1 MKNSR
6 YEIKFV
12 LSNPQVSQALEWIY
26 FHTSAKLAHPN
37 RLVNSIYFDDND
49 FTSVKDNLIGLSN
62 RSKYRLRWY
71 GDSRQNEEVDLNFEI
86 KNRSNRTGDK
96 TRKAI
101 EFNDS
106 LLRMSYG
113 EIELALKEK
122 LSPEIVFKKS
132 LSPALQVCYLR
143 KYLEGS
149 NNIRITLD
157 SGIRY
162 FSTSNNTKIFSSK
175 PIRYP
180 MTIMEIK
187 FNPELLNTVSSSL
200 RDFHLLPKRH
210 SKYLTGISMLGNAVY
225 I

>member
-37 RLVNSIYFDDND
+37 RLVNSIYFDEND

>member
-96 TRKAI
+96 TRKVI

>member
-101 EFNDS
+101 EFND
-106 LLRMSYG
+106 
-113 EIELALKEK
+113 
-122 LSPEIVFKKS
+122 IVF
-132 LSPALQVCYLR
+132 QN
-143 KYLEGS
+143 S
-149 NNIRITLD
+149 NAI
-157 SGIRY
+157 
-162 FSTSNNTKIFSSK
+162 
-175 PIRYP
+175 
-180 MTIMEIK
+180 
-187 FNPELLNTVSSSL
+187 
-200 RDFHLLPKRH
+200 
-210 SKYLTGISMLGNAVY
+210 LTF
-225 I
+225 

>member
-122 LSPEIVFKKS
+122 LSPEIVFNKS

>member
-157 SGIRY
+157 SNIRY

>member
-101 EFNDS
+101 EFDDS

>member
-12 LSNPQVSQALEWIY
+12 LSDPQISQALEWIY
-26 FHTSAKLAHPN
+26 FHTSAKSAHPN

-49 FTSVKDNLIGLSN
+49 FTAVKDNLIGLSN

-71 GDSRQNEEVDLNFEI
+71 GDSRKKEELDLNFEI
-86 KNRSNRTGDK
+86 KNRANRTGDK
-96 TRKAI
+96 FRKAI

-113 EIELALKEK
+113 EIEYALKEK
-122 LSPEIVFKKS
+122 LSPEIVFTKS

-157 SGIRY
+157 SDIRY
-162 FSTSNNTKIFSSK
+162 FSTSNNTRIFSSK

-187 FNPELLNTVSSSL
+187 FNPELLVKVSNSL